1 MKRVQPHH
9 KETRGLYVGGKDL
22 KEIKYLKQATKEET
36 AMLQRAKNP
45 KTRMAS
51 VRTRT
56 FLVRLAKNKVDTGKA
71 CSEETRFSTP
81 SVSFLFFLIGASR
94 RVSNFLFECQSA
106 SR

>member
-1 MKRVQPHH
+1 MGTSKKKSSRLHHGLKMKRVQPHH

-56 FLVRLAKNKVDTGKA
+56 FLVRLAKNKVDIT
-71 CSEETRFSTP
+71 
-81 SVSFLFFLIGASR
+81 
-94 RVSNFLFECQSA
+94 SA
-106 SR
+106 AGLS